1 MIALIRSY
9 GRIKYMSRFYLGVL
23 YGVSAYV
30 VWGFLPLYWKLVE
43 EAGAYEILA
52 HRGIWSLLICVSL
65 LALRKQLKSAYEM
78 VRSSRTFSLLFLASG
93 LLTINWGVYIWS
105 VTVNRVVEAALGYYI
120 TPLINVTFGVL
131 LLREKLR
138 PAQWIAVALA
148 AAGVVILT
156 LGYGSLPWIAL
167 VLAISWGS
175 YSLIKKSLNL
185 GALETLSL
193 ETLFAFLPNLVFLLI
208 IQGNGSAEFGSTW
221 TISILLFG
229 AGAATVIPL
238 LLFNGST
245 TRLPLSTVGLLQYI
259 TPTIMFFIGIYINN
273 EDISMTK
280 VIGFAF
286 IWLALAVLSRDL
298 YRSSRPLDDGI
309 AKAL

>member
-1 MIALIRSY
+1 MTKFNKGLLFGI
-9 GRIKYMSRFYLGVL
+9 
-23 YGVSAYV
+23 SAYII
-30 VWGFLPLYWKLVE
+30 WGLLPLYWKLVE

-52 HRGIWSLLICVSL
+52 HRGIWSLLICISL
-65 LALRKQLKSAYEM
+65 LALRKQLKSAYVM
-78 VRSSRTFSLLFLASG
+78 VRSSRTLSLLFLASG

-148 AAGVVILT
+148 GAGVVILT

-193 ETLFAFLPNLVFLLI
+193 ETLFAFLPNLVFLFI

-221 TISILLFG
+221 TISLLLFG

-259 TPTIMFFIGIYINN
+259 TPTIMFFIGIFINN
-273 EDISMTK
+273 EDISKTK

>member
-1 MIALIRSY
+1 MT
-9 GRIKYMSRFYLGVL
+9 RFNKGLLFGI
-23 YGVSAYV
+23 SAYII
-30 VWGFLPLYWKLVE
+30 WGLLPLYWQLVE

-52 HRGIWSLLICVSL
+52 HRGIWSLLICISL
-65 LALRKQLKSAYEM
+65 LALRKQLKSAYVM
-78 VRSSRTFSLLFLASG
+78 VRSSRTLSLLFLASG

-138 PAQWIAVALA
+138 PSQWIAVALA

-193 ETLFAFLPNLVFLLI
+193 ETLFAFLPNLVFLFI

-221 TISILLFG
+221 TISLLLFG

-259 TPTIMFFIGIYINN
+259 TPTIMFFIGIFINN
-273 EDISMTK
+273 EDISKTK

>member
-1 MIALIRSY
+1 MTKVNKGLL
-9 GRIKYMSRFYLGVL
+9 F
-23 YGVSAYV
+23 GVSAYII
-30 VWGFLPLYWKLVE
+30 WGLLPLYWKLVE

-185 GALETLSL
+185 GALETLTL

-259 TPTIMFFIGIYINN
+259 TPTIMFFIGIFIND

>member
-1 MIALIRSY
+1 MT
-9 GRIKYMSRFYLGVL
+9 RFNKGLLFGI
-23 YGVSAYV
+23 SAYII
-30 VWGFLPLYWKLVE
+30 WGLLPLYWQLVE

-52 HRGIWSLLICVSL
+52 HRGIWSLLICISL
-65 LALRKQLKSAYEM
+65 LALRKQLKSAYVM
-78 VRSSRTFSLLFLASG
+78 VRSSRTLSLLFLASG

-148 AAGVVILT
+148 GAGVVILT

-193 ETLFAFLPNLVFLLI
+193 ETLFAFLPNLVFLFI

-221 TISILLFG
+221 SISLLLFG

-259 TPTIMFFIGIYINN
+259 TPTIMFFIGIFINN

>member
-1 MIALIRSY
+1 MTKFNKGLLFGI
-9 GRIKYMSRFYLGVL
+9 
-23 YGVSAYV
+23 SAYII
-30 VWGFLPLYWKLVE
+30 WGLLPLYWQLVE

-65 LALRKQLKSAYEM
+65 LALRKQLKSAYVM
-78 VRSSRTFSLLFLASG
+78 VRSSRTLSLLFLASG

-138 PAQWIAVALA
+138 PAQWTAVALA

-193 ETLFAFLPNLVFLLI
+193 ETLFAFLPNVVFLLI
-208 IQGNGSAEFGSTW
+208 IESNGSAEFGSTW
-221 TISILLFG
+221 TISLLLFG

-259 TPTIMFFIGIYINN
+259 TPTIMFFIGIFINN

>member
-1 MIALIRSY
+1 MT
-9 GRIKYMSRFYLGVL
+9 RFNKGLLFGI
-23 YGVSAYV
+23 SAYII
-30 VWGFLPLYWKLVE
+30 WGLLPLYWKLVE

-52 HRGIWSLLICVSL
+52 HRGIWSLLICISL
-65 LALRKQLKSAYEM
+65 LALRKQLKSAYVM
-78 VRSSRTFSLLFLASG
+78 VRSSRTLSLLFLASG

-138 PAQWIAVALA
+138 PSQWIAVALA

-193 ETLFAFLPNLVFLLI
+193 ETLFAFLPNLVFLFI

-221 TISILLFG
+221 SISLLLFG

-259 TPTIMFFIGIYINN
+259 TPTIMFFIGIFINN
-273 EDISMTK
+273 EDISKTK

>member
-1 MIALIRSY
+1 MTKFNKGLL
-9 GRIKYMSRFYLGVL
+9 F
-23 YGVSAYV
+23 GVSAYII
-30 VWGFLPLYWKLVE
+30 WGLLPLYWKLVE

-52 HRGIWSLLICVSL
+52 HRGIWSLLICLSL
-65 LALRKQLKSAYEM
+65 LALRKQLKSAYVM
-78 VRSSRTFSLLFLASG
+78 VRSSRTLSLLFLASG

-138 PAQWIAVALA
+138 SAQWIAVALA

-167 VLAISWGS
+167 LLAISWGS

-208 IQGNGSAEFGSTW
+208 IESNGSAEFGSTW
-221 TISILLFG
+221 SISILLFG

-273 EDISMTK
+273 EDISTTK

-286 IWLALAVLSRDL
+286 IWIALAVLSRDL

>member
-1 MIALIRSY
+1 MTKVNKGLL
-9 GRIKYMSRFYLGVL
+9 F
-23 YGVSAYV
+23 GVSAYII
-30 VWGFLPLYWKLVE
+30 WGLLPLYWKLVE
-43 EAGAYEILA
+43 EAGAYEILT
-52 HRGIWSLLICVSL
+52 HRGIWSLLICLSL

-259 TPTIMFFIGIYINN
+259 TPTIMFVIGIYVNN
-273 EDISMTK
+273 EDISTTK
-280 VIGFAF
+280 VLGFAF

>member
-1 MIALIRSY
+1 MTKVNKGLL
-9 GRIKYMSRFYLGVL
+9 F
-23 YGVSAYV
+23 GVSAYII
-30 VWGFLPLYWKLVE
+30 WGLLPLYWKLVE

-208 IQGNGSAEFGSTW
+208 IQGNGSAQYGSTW

-273 EDISMTK
+273 EDISTTK

>member
-1 MIALIRSY
+1 MTKFNKGLL
-9 GRIKYMSRFYLGVL
+9 F
-23 YGVSAYV
+23 GVSAYII
-30 VWGFLPLYWKLVE
+30 WGLLPLYWKLVE

-193 ETLFAFLPNLVFLLI
+193 ETLFAFLPNLVFILI

-259 TPTIMFFIGIYINN
+259 TPTIMFVIGIYVNN
-273 EDISMTK
+273 EDISTTK
-280 VIGFAF
+280 VLGFAF

>member
-1 MIALIRSY
+1 MTKFNKGLLFGI
-9 GRIKYMSRFYLGVL
+9 
-23 YGVSAYV
+23 SAYII
-30 VWGFLPLYWKLVE
+30 WGLLPLYWKLVE

-52 HRGIWSLLICVSL
+52 HRGIWSLLICISL
-65 LALRKQLKSAYEM
+65 LALRKQLKSAYVM
-78 VRSSRTFSLLFLASG
+78 VRSSRTLSLLFLASG

-193 ETLFAFLPNLVFLLI
+193 ETLFAFLPNLVFLFI

-221 TISILLFG
+221 TISLLLFG

-259 TPTIMFFIGIYINN
+259 TPTIMFFIGIFINN

>member
-1 MIALIRSY
+1 MTKFNKGLLFGI
-9 GRIKYMSRFYLGVL
+9 
-23 YGVSAYV
+23 SAYII
-30 VWGFLPLYWKLVE
+30 WGVLPLYWQLVE

-52 HRGIWSLLICVSL
+52 HRGIWSLLICISL
-65 LALRKQLKSAYEM
+65 LALRKQLKSAYLM
-78 VRSSRTFSLLFLASG
+78 VRSSRTLSLLFLASG

-138 PAQWIAVALA
+138 PSQWIAVALA

-193 ETLFAFLPNLVFLLI
+193 ETLFAFLPNLVFLFI

-221 TISILLFG
+221 TISLLLFG

-259 TPTIMFFIGIYINN
+259 TPTIMFFIGIFINN

>member
-1 MIALIRSY
+1 MTKVNKGLL
-9 GRIKYMSRFYLGVL
+9 F
-23 YGVSAYV
+23 GVSAYLI
-30 VWGFLPLYWKLVE
+30 WGLLPLYWKLVE

-65 LALRKQLKSAYEM
+65 LALRKQLKSAYVM
-78 VRSSRTFSLLFLASG
+78 VRSSRTLSLLFLASG

-259 TPTIMFFIGIYINN
+259 TPTIMFFIGIFIND

>member
-1 MIALIRSY
+1 MTKFNKGLLFGI
-9 GRIKYMSRFYLGVL
+9 
-23 YGVSAYV
+23 SAYII
-30 VWGFLPLYWKLVE
+30 WGLLPLYWKLVE

-52 HRGIWSLLICVSL
+52 HRGIWSLLICISL
-65 LALRKQLKSAYEM
+65 LALRKQLRSAYVM
-78 VRSSRTFSLLFLASG
+78 VRSSRTLSLLFLASG

-138 PAQWIAVALA
+138 TAQWIAVALA
-148 AAGVVILT
+148 AVGVVILT

-193 ETLFAFLPNLVFLLI
+193 ETLFAFLPNLVFLFI

-221 TISILLFG
+221 TISLLLFG

-259 TPTIMFFIGIYINN
+259 TPTIMFFIGIFINN

>member
-1 MIALIRSY
+1 MTKFNKGLLFGI
-9 GRIKYMSRFYLGVL
+9 
-23 YGVSAYV
+23 SAYII
-30 VWGFLPLYWKLVE
+30 WGLLPLYWQLVE

-52 HRGIWSLLICVSL
+52 HRGIWSLLICISL
-65 LALRKQLKSAYEM
+65 LALRKQLKSAYLM
-78 VRSSRTFSLLFLASG
+78 VRSSRTLSLLFLASG

-138 PAQWIAVALA
+138 PSQWIAVALA

-193 ETLFAFLPNLVFLLI
+193 ETLFAFLPNLVFLFI

-221 TISILLFG
+221 TISLLLFG

-259 TPTIMFFIGIYINN
+259 TPTIMFFIGIFINN

>member
-1 MIALIRSY
+1 MTKFNKGLLFGI
-9 GRIKYMSRFYLGVL
+9 
-23 YGVSAYV
+23 SAYLI
-30 VWGFLPLYWKLVE
+30 WGLLPLYWKLVE

-52 HRGIWSLLICVSL
+52 HRGIWSLLICISM
-65 LALRKQLKSAYEM
+65 LALRKQLKSAYLM
-78 VRSSRTFSLLFLASG
+78 VRSSRTLSLLFLASG

-148 AAGVVILT
+148 AIGVVILT

-221 TISILLFG
+221 TISLLLFG

-259 TPTIMFFIGIYINN
+259 TPTIMFFIGIFINN

>member
-1 MIALIRSY
+1 MTKFNKGLLFGI
-9 GRIKYMSRFYLGVL
+9 
-23 YGVSAYV
+23 SAYII
-30 VWGFLPLYWKLVE
+30 WGLLPLYWKLVE

-52 HRGIWSLLICVSL
+52 HRGIWSLLICISL
-65 LALRKQLKSAYEM
+65 LALRKQLRSAYVM
-78 VRSSRTFSLLFLASG
+78 VRSSRTLSLLFLASG

-193 ETLFAFLPNLVFLLI
+193 ETLFAFLPNLVFLFI
-208 IQGNGSAEFGSTW
+208 IQGNGSSEFGSTW
-221 TISILLFG
+221 TISLLLFG

>member
-1 MIALIRSY
+1 MTKFNKGLL
-9 GRIKYMSRFYLGVL
+9 F
-23 YGVSAYV
+23 GVSAYII
-30 VWGFLPLYWKLVE
+30 WGLLPLYWKLVE

-52 HRGIWSLLICVSL
+52 HRGIWSLLICLSL
-65 LALRKQLKSAYEM
+65 LALRKQLKSAYVM
-78 VRSSRTFSLLFLASG
+78 VRSSRTLSLLFLASG

-138 PAQWIAVALA
+138 SAQWIAVALA

-208 IQGNGSAEFGSTW
+208 IESNGSAEFGSTW
-221 TISILLFG
+221 SISILLFG

-259 TPTIMFFIGIYINN
+259 TPTIMFFIGIFVNN
-273 EDISMTK
+273 EDISTTK

-286 IWLALAVLSRDL
+286 IWIALAVLSRDL

>member
-1 MIALIRSY
+1 MTKVNKGLL
-9 GRIKYMSRFYLGVL
+9 F
-23 YGVSAYV
+23 GVSAYII
-30 VWGFLPLYWKLVE
+30 WGLLPLYWKLVE

-273 EDISMTK
+273 EDTSTTK
-280 VIGFAF
+280 VLGFAF

>member
-1 MIALIRSY
+1 MTKVNKGLL
-9 GRIKYMSRFYLGVL
+9 F
-23 YGVSAYV
+23 GVSAYII
-30 VWGFLPLYWKLVE
+30 WGLLPLYWKLVE

-52 HRGIWSLLICVSL
+52 HRGIWSLLICLSL

-175 YSLIKKSLNL
+175 YSAIKKSLNL

-259 TPTIMFFIGIYINN
+259 TPTIMFVIGIYVNN
-273 EDISMTK
+273 EDISTTK
-280 VIGFAF
+280 VLGFAF

>member
-1 MIALIRSY
+1 MTKVNKGLL
-9 GRIKYMSRFYLGVL
+9 F
-23 YGVSAYV
+23 GVSAYII
-30 VWGFLPLYWKLVE
+30 WGLLPLYWKLVE

-167 VLAISWGS
+167 VLAISFGS

-193 ETLFAFLPNLVFLLI
+193 ETLFAFLPNLVFLFI

-221 TISILLFG
+221 SISMLLFG

-259 TPTIMFFIGIYINN
+259 TPTIMFVIGIYVNN
-273 EDISMTK
+273 EDISTTK
-280 VIGFAF
+280 VLGFAF

>member
-1 MIALIRSY
+1 MTKFNKGLL
-9 GRIKYMSRFYLGVL
+9 F
-23 YGVSAYV
+23 GVSAYII
-30 VWGFLPLYWKLVE
+30 WGLLPLYWKLVE

-52 HRGIWSLLICVSL
+52 HRGIWSLLICLSL

-78 VRSSRTFSLLFLASG
+78 VRSSRTLSLLFLASG

-138 PAQWIAVALA
+138 PAQWIAVTLA

-156 LGYGSLPWIAL
+156 LGYGSLPWIAM

-193 ETLFAFLPNLVFLLI
+193 ETLFAFLPNLVFLFI

-221 TISILLFG
+221 SISILLFG

-259 TPTIMFFIGIYINN
+259 TPTIMFFIGIYISN
-273 EDISMTK
+273 EDISTTK
-280 VIGFAF
+280 VLGFAF

>member
-1 MIALIRSY
+1 MTKVNKGLLFGI
-9 GRIKYMSRFYLGVL
+9 
-23 YGVSAYV
+23 SAYII
-30 VWGFLPLYWKLVE
+30 WGLLPLYWKLVE

-259 TPTIMFFIGIYINN
+259 TPTIMFFIGIFIND

>member
-1 MIALIRSY
+1 MTKVNKGLL
-9 GRIKYMSRFYLGVL
+9 F
-23 YGVSAYV
+23 GVSAYII
-30 VWGFLPLYWKLVE
+30 WGLLPLYWKLVE

-193 ETLFAFLPNLVFLLI
+193 ETLFAFLPNLVFLFI

-273 EDISMTK
+273 EDISTTK
-280 VIGFAF
+280 VLGFAF

>member
-1 MIALIRSY
+1 MTKVNKGLL
-9 GRIKYMSRFYLGVL
+9 F
-23 YGVSAYV
+23 GVSAYII
-30 VWGFLPLYWKLVE
+30 WGLLPLYWKLVE

-259 TPTIMFFIGIYINN
+259 TPTIMFFIGIFIND

-298 YRSSRPLDDGI
+298 YRSSHPLDDGI

>member
-1 MIALIRSY
+1 MT
-9 GRIKYMSRFYLGVL
+9 RFNKGLLFGI
-23 YGVSAYV
+23 SAYII
-30 VWGFLPLYWKLVE
+30 WGLLPLYWKLVE

-52 HRGIWSLLICVSL
+52 HRGIWSLLICISL
-65 LALRKQLKSAYEM
+65 LALRKQLKSAYVM
-78 VRSSRTFSLLFLASG
+78 VRSSRTLSLLFLASG

-193 ETLFAFLPNLVFLLI
+193 ETLFAFLPNLVFLFI

-221 TISILLFG
+221 TISLLLFG

-259 TPTIMFFIGIYINN
+259 TPTIMFFIGIFINN

>member
-1 MIALIRSY
+1 MTKVNKGLL
-9 GRIKYMSRFYLGVL
+9 F
-23 YGVSAYV
+23 GVSAYIL
-30 VWGFLPLYWKLVE
+30 WGILPLYWKLVE

-65 LALRKQLKSAYEM
+65 LALRKQLKRAYEM

-167 VLAISWGS
+167 ILAISWGS

-193 ETLFAFLPNLVFLLI
+193 ETLFAFLPNLVFLII

-221 TISILLFG
+221 TISLLLFG

-259 TPTIMFFIGIYINN
+259 TPTIMFFIGIFINN
-273 EDISMTK
+273 EEISRIT
-280 VIGFAF
+280 IAGFSS
-286 IWLALAVLSRDL
+286 IWLALVTLSFDIRTNQ
-298 YRSSRPLDDGI
+298 SRHL
-309 AKAL
+309 